1 MDNRDKSY
9 YFNLYKNEILVFI
22 NCFNCLEIPFDITLN
37 IIKFFFDFQFQYI
50 NLDKISINDDINFY
64 INNNGELYG
73 QENGQIN
80 NRYEDYNLNYFL
92 NKNSYKHYFIQNI
105 YEVYVLSICVDLFH
119 CLILT
124 NRGLFGISFTGSRLG
139 LGTIKHIYNH
149 KYKSNKIYELSIQ
162 NVLLFSLGE
171 NFSLILTKEGLFGTG
186 RNVYGQLGLLDKPT
200 INDFKKI
207 DYIHNI
213 YSICCGINYSL
224 IISEDGLFA
233 TGKINGSQNKPIF
246 CKDSFTKID
255 ICQDINIKVYSIRC
269 YKDDI
274 YILTNQGLYGKTEFS
289 NTDYFSKI
297 NYDIRNLNSFYCLK
311 NNLILLE
318 NNGKLSSYGKNI
330 KFFKEYEIQDILNH
344 LEQEQEFKNKIQSIL
359 MIDYCSL
366 IRTTDYNIY
375 KCYMTETDL
384 KFDCKII
391 KLT

>member
-9 YFNLYKNEILVFI
+9 YYNLYSNEILTFI
-22 NCFNCLEIPFDITLN
+22 NCFNCLGFPFDITLN
-37 IIKFFFDFQFQYI
+37 IIKFFFDFQFKYI

-64 INNNGELYG
+64 INNNGELFG

-80 NRYEDYNLNYFL
+80 NRYIYYELNYLL
-92 NKNSYKHYFIQNI
+92 NKNSYKFYFIPHI
-105 YEVYVLSICVDLFH
+105 YEVYVLSICVDSFH

-124 NRGLFGISFTGSRLG
+124 NRGLFGITFTGSGLG
-139 LGTIKHIYNH
+139 LGKIKPEYNEN
-149 KYKSNKIYELSIQ
+149 YKSNKIYELSIQ
-162 NVLLFSLGE
+162 NVLLCSLGE

-186 RNVYGQLGLLDKPT
+186 RNVYGQIGLSNNPILY
-200 INDFKKI
+200 DFIKI

-213 YSICCGINYSL
+213 YSVSCGINYSF

-233 TGKINGSQNKPIF
+233 TGKIDGSQNKPIF

-255 ICQDINIKVYSIRC
+255 ICKDINIKAYSIRC
-269 YKDDI
+269 YNDDI
-274 YILTNQGLYGKTEFS
+274 YILTNKGLYGKTEFS

-311 NNLILLE
+311 NNLILLDK
-318 NNGKLSSYGKNI
+318 NGKLSSYGKNI